1 MAVGTGL
8 PLQIIET
15 IDLSFGR
22 SYVLHSD
29 AVWFVPRGAI
39 ENDLLQGTLVRL
51 QIDTS
56 ATEGPVGLT
65 LRVDP
70 QPSESIQRVSDQI
83 RHSAS
88 ERFGAL
94 SKSPVATA

>member
-1 MAVGTGL
+1 M
-8 PLQIIET
+8 
-15 IDLSFGR
+15 
-22 SYVLHSD
+22 LHSD
-29 AVWFVPRGAI
+29 AVWFVPLGAI
-39 ENDLLQGTLVRL
+39 ENDLRQGTLVRL

-70 QPSESIQRVSDQI
+70 QPSESILRLLDEVRQ
-83 RHSAS
+83 SAS

-94 SKSPVATA
+94 SKSPDTQV